1 MYIIKSLRGKV
12 MDKLKGIELDRV
24 IEKELIM
31 MCDEGFEYAPI
42 TQANLFRRLKGKG
55 VINTRSTLTSRKSL
69 IDAFA
74 QQQKRAVLGTLGET
88 LKKTVSMKRSELEK
102 ANASLIERVE
112 ESRKMLQ
119 QNTQSIINMVKTIR
133 LQTQAKNIE
142 RCLSP
147 YLIRELHQ
155 HKEQGNNWEDV

>member
-1 MYIIKSLRGKV
+1 

-147 YLIRELHQ
+147 YLIRELQQ
-155 HKEQGNNWEDV
+155 HKEQGNN

>member
-1 MYIIKSLRGKV
+1 

-155 HKEQGNNWEDV
+155 HKEQGNN